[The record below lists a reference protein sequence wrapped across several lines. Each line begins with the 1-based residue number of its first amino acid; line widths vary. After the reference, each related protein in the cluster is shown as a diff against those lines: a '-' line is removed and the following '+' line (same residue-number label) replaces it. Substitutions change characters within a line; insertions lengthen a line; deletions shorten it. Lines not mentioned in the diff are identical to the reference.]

1 MSKSKSKPQTI
12 ADLKINWT
20 FEPEYKGIDTGRE
33 TFKSLN
39 PSLNYK
45 IKKDLYTFLVSDYN
59 FRIQLG
65 NYDNNSI
72 DSFIEQVDYEFR
84 LNYKCDL
91 FVLPKKLLK
100 FELVEENTF
109 RIHLEEVTKK

>member
-45 IKKDLYTFLVSDYN
+45 IKKDWYIFVASDCN
-59 FRIQLG
+59 FCVKLG
-65 NYDNNSI
+65 EYDNNSI

-84 LNYKCDL
+84 QTRKELN
-91 FVLPKKLLK
+91 LK
-100 FELVEENTF
+100 FDENLTLIKFKLISDNTF
-109 RIHLEEVTKK
+109 EIGVKP

>member
-20 FEPEYKGIDTGRE
+20 FKPEYKGIDTGRE

-45 IKKDLYTFLVSDYN
+45 IKKDLYTFVASDCN
-59 FRIQLG
+59 FCVKLG
-65 NYDNNSI
+65 EYDNNSI

-109 RIHLEEVTKK
+109 RIHLEEVKEV